1 MITRRNFLKLSG
13 AACAS
18 MFVSGKWF
26 TGRVLA
32 VAGPGIAAWQT
43 PKLTKWVDP
52 LPIMPVAVP
61 PALGGGMEIPDPIQ
75 SGVMADYYAMECI
88 QSQWQFHSDLPAAPT
103 NCYSYAGTKAE
114 YTGVGAP
121 ISGYLGPS
129 IVASKGKAVVLD
141 MVNNLPL
148 TPLYTGAYDNTLGDG
163 RAGALD
169 AMGMPLYPNTSR
181 IAIHLHGG
189 FVPPQFDG
197 HPDSWFGSDGSQGM
211 AYASLP
217 GAPAN
222 GARYWYPNLQG
233 PCLLWYHDHS
243 MYQTRLNPF
252 AGQAAGYVIIDG
264 DDTVVPGLG
273 GLNVPK
279 FPFDV
284 PLVIQD
290 RIFYDDG
297 SMFYP
302 TSSGKEAGYPHEV
315 WQPEYFGDT
324 PVVNG
329 KAYPF
334 LEVEPRRYR
343 LRFLNGSNARVYELS
358 FHDQPPGGKGILPM
372 WLIGTEQGL
381 LPHPVSMTKIVVAG
395 AERADVIVDFAGL
408 AGRTIMLKN
417 TAKAPYPNGTGM
429 GLPQIMMI
437 RVTKPLSSEDTTT
450 PPQNLVLPAFQGI
463 LPLPDGTPTRDWV
476 LKETF
481 DPLTQEPQEVKVN
494 GLWFDDPIEDFPQAG
509 STEIWN
515 YVNLTEDAHPMH
527 PHLIKFQVLGRVP
540 FDVARYEADWFE
552 WIDEGRKPESKPNS
566 LDYATGAR
574 QAPGPDEI
582 GWKDTVKASVG
593 MITQIAARFDVPPG
607 SVTGMSGGYEYVH
620 HCHILEHEENEMMRP
635 YAVVP

>member
-1 MITRRNFLKLSG
+1 MITRRDFLKLS
-13 AACAS
+13 AAAWAS
-18 MFVSGKWF
+18 TFVSGKWF
-26 TGRVLA
+26 SGHVRALA
-32 VAGPGIAAWQT
+32 GAGIAEWQT
-43 PKLTKWVDP
+43 KRLTKWVDP

-61 PALGGGMEIPDPIQ
+61 PALGGGTEIADPLQ
-75 SGVMADYYAMECI
+75 AGKNADYYAMECI
-88 QSQWQFHSDLPAAPT
+88 PSQWQFHSDLPAAPT
-103 NCYSYAGTKAE
+103 NYYSYGGAKLE
-114 YTGVGAP
+114 YEGVGAP

-129 IVASKGKAVVLD
+129 IVAVKGKAVVLD
-141 MVNNLPL
+141 MTNNLPL
-148 TPLYTGAYDNTLGDG
+148 TPLYADAYDTTIGNGKAAD
-163 RAGALD
+163 
-169 AMGMPLYPNTSR
+169 YPNTSR
-181 IAIHLHGG
+181 IAVHLHGG

-197 HPDSWFGSDGSQGM
+197 HPDSWFGPDGSQGM
-211 AYASLP
+211 AYSSPL

-264 DDTVVPGLG
+264 DDTVAPGLG

-279 FPFDV
+279 FPYDV

-290 RIFYDDG
+290 RTFFDDG

-302 TSSGKEAGYPHEV
+302 TDSGKEAGYPHTV

-329 KAYPF
+329 KAYPV

-343 LRFLNGSNARVYELS
+343 LRFLNGSQARVYELS
-358 FHDQPPGGKGILPM
+358 LHDQPPGGKGILSM

-381 LPHPVSMTKIVVAG
+381 LPHPVKMTKIVVAG
-395 AERADVIVDFAGL
+395 AERADVIVDFTGL
-408 AGRTIMLKN
+408 AGRNIMLKN
-417 TAKAPYPNGTGM
+417 TAKAPYPNGTAL
-429 GLPQIMMI
+429 GLPQIMLI

-463 LPLPDGTPTRDWV
+463 LPVPDGTPTRDWV

-494 GLWFDDPIEDFPQAG
+494 GLWFDDPIEDFPTEG

-527 PHLIKFQVLGRVP
+527 PHLIKFQVVGRVP
-540 FDVARYEADWFE
+540 FDVERYTEDWLE
-552 WIDEGRKPESKPNS
+552 WIDDGRNPATKPQA
-566 LDYATGAR
+566 LDYATGTL
-574 QAPGPDEI
+574 QAPAPDEI

-593 MITQIAARFDVPPG
+593 MITQIAATFDVPPA
-607 SVTGMSGGYEYVH
+607 SETGMSGGYEYVH

-635 YAVVP
+635 YAVLP